1 MLSNSCID
9 QFERVDLQ
17 LGVLTPYG
25 GQWMQTS
32 RSVFKDVD
40 RHGGMAASASRPFP
54 TVSLLLTLLFVVH
67 LFAPLVE
74 YPTESELELNEVFV
88 QSSNDYVPFNNSN
101 SHEFAGTSLA
111 FDGLDDATVREESA
125 LDIWMTE
132 LLEMLPNETM
142 GVPDIQLSHDE
153 GFDACWTTEE
163 GNVYVG
169 SLDGGNASY
178 SLVQSGWSM
187 YLVDSV
193 APANASSLVDCAL
206 AVNEDGRQY
215 VLYADGDNIKSAHIA
230 YPNSVFS
237 ELSWQKITIRYNVQP
252 TDIEM
257 VLLPNQL
264 EFAVFRDVNGALW
277 QLNYSGNLW
286 YDHLLDAG
294 PIGNSIELQ
303 MDPNGVAHLLYTAD
317 EDVRLI
323 RYDGTVYDRRVLVRD
338 SNLGEHIGMGLDTN
352 AVEQIA
358 TTSFENNTT
367 TLQLLR
373 SLAGQDEG
381 RINPVPTFQATASI
395 GLEEGKSAM
404 ADMNGDG
411 FDDFIYSEPGYSN
424 VNGETGQVSISY
436 GSAQGLSTTNV
447 WSMNGSQAG
456 ERFGSGLAV
465 QDFNGDGFADLAIG
479 SPGWNNTE
487 ANETGDHGLIQ
498 IFVGNSTGIDN
509 GPWWN
514 VSGNQGEALGW
525 NIEGI
530 AGMNGDAFADLAVV
544 AGNHSA
550 IVSSTPT
557 EVIHRGKISIYKGN
571 LSGMDH
577 VRNITQ
583 TQEYTLLG
591 QSLSGS
597 GDLNGDGFDDLL
609 VSNAASFDSFTGF
622 PSIEIYFGGL
632 FGFNGSADQTI
643 LSTVQGKMFGHTID
657 FIGDINSD
665 GYDDMMFSEV
675 YNGTGGYQAGKVWMY
690 HGSSAGIHSVI
701 PNWTKSGESA
711 NEMIGRMFMG
721 AGDVNE
727 DGYDDLLLMKQGAT
741 RNGKVELL
749 LGSASGLGS
758 ESELLASGSAQEYKG
773 LSMATLGDVDG
784 DGLNEISLS
793 YRQSTSGAS
802 FQVVHD
808 LYSERDWES
817 TTFTFS
823 DELEFLDVSTS
834 NRGEASMLLS
844 FMNQQSLQFLEHVDD
859 GTPTGIWAEKTVL
872 STMNSTDFAFAGT
885 SSGRP
890 IILSTEGG
898 HGMKMHTTSSYTA
911 IEQGILTTHTLG
923 SFLGSVLDSDGHQ
936 HLMRASNDIGGF
948 EIYVS
953 QEDDSGWTHSA
964 VSTGVDLADPL
975 QMVIDTNDTPAAVYR
990 DAVNEQL
997 IFLHETG
1004 GNWVNT
1010 ELGDEGAAVSGDF
1023 APLILPNGNLA
1034 VALIHDDGTNHN
1046 LTVWFYNG
1054 SNVSGNVITGLTDL
1068 SSNISMEITD
1078 TDVLIVST
1086 LTSTGVLNVHERQLN
1101 GSSWEN
1107 NSSWVS
1113 VSNLTQPSGAI
1124 NSFSLDL
1131 VGGEWPAMAVRGDS
1145 NSDVLYVRNSTGHWS
1160 SFGHQP
1166 DSNADGTWDL
1176 AVENN
1181 TFILMT
1187 SAGQSNL
1194 LTWNSLNA
1202 VGSSYH
1208 WNSIS
1213 FGDIS
1218 TKGSVGLF
1226 RDSNETLHMAF
1237 KDDTAQ
1243 VFKVLRLYVDT
1254 DRDLIFDLIDDLP
1267 LLGNQW
1273 ADSDGDGYGDNA
1285 LGPLYDACES
1295 TIGPSSLYT
1304 YGCLDYDDDGYSD
1317 LDDACN
1323 DDHGASWIDRKGCDD
1338 YDQDGWSNNKFNYLD
1353 GDVFSFNWKLALDSD
1368 GDGYGDNSGA
1378 DCCITEYDS
1387 SQPNGDVFPFNP
1399 SQYKDQD
1406 GDGWGD
1412 NSSGLDADA
1421 CKWDWGASWRDRNGC
1436 LDSDLDGS
1444 SDPSNSGGINWTI
1457 ENGAD
1462 AWPFDETQWTDSDGD
1477 GYGDNSSEGA
1487 TNPDRFP
1494 DNIAAAEDNDSD
1506 GYPDRWTSFYNA
1518 SLDDDNDGVIN
1529 SIDRCGDSN
1538 LSRNDIDVK
1547 GCNDEGFRNQ
1557 SEASPMINNEG
1568 LILDGCPTVWGNST
1582 SPYPGCPDSDGDGW
1596 MNSQDEFPLEST
1608 QWLDFDG
1615 DGFGDNPAGFQADEC
1630 PSVAGVLEGTS
1641 PYEDGT
1647 GIGCRF
1653 TDSTDT
1659 DGDFVPD
1666 VEDTCAGTDE
1676 GLTVNAAGCA
1686 DNQLDDDQDAVTN
1699 DLDLCPQTQFGDSVD
1714 ASGCSNS
1721 QLQIDD
1727 DLDNVTGPS
1736 DFCPDTLYDERG
1748 DVDVNGCSPSQRDSD
1763 GDGVSDLLDDCPGTP
1778 AGYPIL
1784 SDGCTDESAFDQ
1796 DLDGDGYAGTYVF
1809 TFNELTGLRENQSGD
1824 KFPTDGEQWFDQDG
1838 DGYGDNPNGS
1848 QADDCPTEVG
1858 TSFIDYFG
1866 CFDDGDGYRDEF
1878 EPTGL
1883 AGNPTQ
1889 WLDDD
1894 YDGYGDNLSGTS
1906 PDLCPDTPYSQK
1918 DDVDGNGCILDQLDS
1933 DGDGVSDLRDNCPNE
1948 PAGIDGYDDGC
1959 PLKKAETEGDA
1970 SSILGMSSKVLSA
1983 IAGAVILLI
1992 VGLILLRR
2000 RGDDYDFDDDD
2011 DDDWED
2017 DDDDEPLPFR
2027 NSRSLQTSSPSR
2039 KPPSRGPTTGPTT
2052 GPKSGPSGGPPKGPQ
2067 GRSPNSSPSRAA
2079 PSRDGP
2085 SPRVRSSVTA
2095 HSEPEEES
2103 EGSAKVR
2110 KASFKI
2116 DLSIFEDWQAEDR
2129 ESAADWVRS
2138 SLDEGDEERSIM
2150 MQLQETGWTA
2160 PQSRAIF
2167 NMGRSR

>member
-1 MLSNSCID
+1 MMSNSRIGRY
-9 QFERVDLQ
+9 ERDDLL
-17 LGVLTPYG
+17 LGVMTPYG

-40 RHGGMAASASRPFP
+40 RHGGMAAEANRPFP
-54 TVSLLLTLLFVVH
+54 TVSLLLSLLFVVH
-67 LFAPLVE
+67 LFSPLVQYSPE
-74 YPTESELELNEVFV
+74 PETELNEVMI
-88 QSSNDYVPFNNSN
+88 QSSSDYVPFNNSN
-101 SHEFAGTSLA
+101 SHEFAGTNFA

-132 LLEMLPNETM
+132 ILEMLPNETM
-142 GVPDIQLSHDE
+142 GTPDIQLSHDE

-169 SLDGGNASY
+169 SLNGGNESY
-178 SLVQSGWSM
+178 SSVQSGWSM

-193 APANASSLVDCAL
+193 APANATPLVDCAL

-237 ELSWQKITIRYNVQP
+237 ELSWQKITIRYDVQP

-264 EFAVFRDVNGALW
+264 EYAVFRDVDGSLW

-286 YDHLLDAG
+286 YDNLLDVG
-294 PIGNSIELQ
+294 PIGHSIEMQ
-303 MDPNGVAHLLYTAD
+303 IDPNGVVHLLYTAG
-317 EDVRLI
+317 EEVRLI
-323 RYDGTVYDRRVLVRD
+323 RYDGTTYDQRVLVRD
-338 SNLGEHIGMGLDTN
+338 SNLGDNIGMGLDTN

-358 TTSFENNTT
+358 TTSLDNGITT
-367 TLQLLR
+367 IQLLR
-373 SLAGQDEG
+373 SLSGQDEG
-381 RINPVPTFQATASI
+381 RINPIPNFQATASI
-395 GLEEGKSAM
+395 DLEEGSSAM
-404 ADMNGDG
+404 GDINGDG
-411 FDDFIYSEPGYSN
+411 FDDFIYSEPDFSN
-424 VNGETGQVSISY
+424 NNAETGQVTVSF
-436 GSAQGLSTTNV
+436 GSSQGLSPTNI
-447 WSMNGSQAG
+447 WSMTGSQAG

-465 QDFNGDGFADLAIG
+465 QDFNGDGFDDLAIG

-487 ANETGDHGLIQ
+487 ANESGGHGLIQ
-498 IFVGNSTGIDN
+498 IFVGNSTGIDS

-525 NIEGI
+525 KIEGI
-530 AGMNGDAFADLAVV
+530 AVMNGDGYADLAAV
-544 AGNHSA
+544 AANHSV
-550 IVSSTPT
+550 IVTTLPN
-557 EVIHRGKISIYKGN
+557 EVVHRGKISIYKGN

-609 VSNAASFDSFTGF
+609 VSNAANFDSFTGF
-622 PSIEIYFGGL
+622 PSVEIYFGTL

-675 YNGTGGYQAGKVWMY
+675 YNGTPEYQAGKVWLY
-690 HGSSAGIHSVI
+690 HGSSAGIHSVV
-701 PNWTKSGESA
+701 PNWTQSGESPNA
-711 NEMIGRMFMG
+711 MLGLMFMG

-727 DGYDDLLLMKQGAT
+727 DGYDDVLLMQQGAT
-741 RNGKVELL
+741 RNGKVDLI

-758 ESELLASGSAQEYKG
+758 ESELLATGAAQEYKG
-773 LSMATLGDVDG
+773 LSMATLGDIDG

-793 YRQSTSGAS
+793 YRQSTSGSS
-802 FQVVHD
+802 FQVIHE

-817 TTFTFS
+817 TNFTFD

-844 FMNQQSLQFLEHVDD
+844 FMNDHSLHFLEHVDD
-859 GTPTGIWAEKTVL
+859 GTATGIWADKTV
-872 STMNSTDFAFAGT
+872 SSPTMNSTNFAFAGT
-885 SSGRP
+885 GAGRP
-890 IILSTEGG
+890 IILTTEGG
-898 HGMKMHTTSSYTA
+898 HGLKMQTTTSYSA
-911 IEQGILTTHTLG
+911 IEQGILTNG
-923 SFLGSVLDSDGHQ
+923 AWGEFLGSALDSEGHQ
-936 HLMRASNDIGGF
+936 HLAHASTDVGGYV
-948 EIYVS
+948 IYS
-953 QEDDSGWTHSA
+953 AIEDDSGWSNMQVT
-964 VSTGVDLADPL
+964 TGVDLADPL
-975 QMVIDTNDTPAAVYR
+975 VVLTDSIDDTHIIYR
-990 DAVNEQL
+990 DATDEQL
-997 IFLHETG
+997 MTSSYAGSSWSSTPIG
-1004 GNWVNT
+1004 GA
-1010 ELGDEGAAVSGDF
+1010 GDAVSSDF
-1023 APLILPNGNLA
+1023 PSMFLPNGDLA
-1034 VALIHDDGTNHN
+1034 VALIHNDGANQNLSLWMHDGTN
-1046 LTVWFYNG
+1046 LT
-1054 SNVSGNVITGLTDL
+1054 SSIITGLTDL
-1068 SSNISMEITD
+1068 SSNIELAMADDGTLM
-1078 TDVLIVST
+1078 VAT
-1086 LTSTGVLNVHERQLN
+1086 LTATGVLDIYERQLN
-1101 GSSWEN
+1101 NSTWAEN
-1107 NSSWVS
+1107 STWQAT
-1113 VSNLTQPSGAI
+1113 SNLTQPSGSI
-1124 NSFSLDL
+1124 SSFNLDL
-1131 VGGEWPAMAVRGDS
+1131 NGGAEPAMAVRADS
-1145 NSDVLYVRNSTGHWS
+1145 NSDVLYVRNGSLDWK
-1160 SFGHQP
+1160 SFGTQP
-1166 DSNADGTWDL
+1166 PSTIDGAWDL
-1176 AVENN
+1176 SSENG

-1187 SAGQSNL
+1187 SVGQTNL
-1194 LTWNSLNA
+1194 LTWNTLNIETPSTN
-1202 VGSSYH
+1202 SSQYI
-1208 WNSIS
+1208 WNSLS
-1213 FGDIS
+1213 FGDI
-1218 TKGSVGLF
+1218 TATGTVGLYT
-1226 RDSNETLHMAF
+1226 DSNQTLHLAIQ
-1237 KDDTAQ
+1237 DSVLWD
-1243 VFKVLRLYVDT
+1243 VEVLRLYPDA

-1273 ADSDGDGYGDNA
+1273 SDGDGDGYGDNP
-1285 LGPLYDACES
+1285 LGPLYDDCES
-1295 TIGPSSLYT
+1295 VFGPSSFYT
-1304 YGCLDYDDDGYSD
+1304 YGCLDYDDDGYAD

-1353 GDVFSFNWKLALDSD
+1353 GDVFIFNWKLALDSD
-1368 GDGYGDNSGA
+1368 GDGYGDNSGQ

-1387 SQPNGDVFPFNP
+1387 SQPVGDVFPFNP
-1399 SQYKDQD
+1399 SQYIDGD

-1412 NSSGLDADA
+1412 NSSGIDADS

-1444 SDPSNSGGINWTI
+1444 SDPSTNGGFNWTV
-1457 ENGAD
+1457 EYGAD
-1462 AWPFDETQWTDSDGD
+1462 AWPFDASQWADSDGD

-1506 GYPDRWTSFYNA
+1506 GYPDRWTSYYNVTDN
-1518 SLDDDNDGVIN
+1518 LTENDG
-1529 SIDRCGDSN
+1529 
-1538 LSRNDIDVK
+1538 
-1547 GCNDEGFRNQ
+1547 
-1557 SEASPMINNEG
+1557 EG
-1568 LILDGCPTVWGNST
+1568 LILDGCPGVWGNST

-1596 MNSQDEFPLEST
+1596 MNSQDEFPLEPT
-1608 QWLDFDG
+1608 QWLDFDL
-1615 DGFGDNPAGFQADEC
+1615 DGFGDNPAGYQADEC

-1653 TDSTDT
+1653 IDSADL

-1666 VEDTCAGTDE
+1666 VEDICPNTDE
-1676 GLTVNAAGCA
+1676 GLSVNAAGCA
-1686 DNQLDDDQDAVTN
+1686 ENQLDDDQDSIMN
-1699 DLDLCPQTQFGDSVD
+1699 DIDLCPQTQFGDTVD
-1714 ASGCSNS
+1714 ASGCSDS
-1721 QLQIDD
+1721 QLQTDD
-1727 DLDNVTGPS
+1727 DMDNVTGPS
-1736 DFCPDTLYDERG
+1736 DLCPDTIYGERG
-1748 DVDVNGCSPSQRDSD
+1748 AVDENGCAPSQRDSD
-1763 GDGVSDLLDDCPGTP
+1763 GDGISDGEDNCPETP
-1778 AGYPIL
+1778 AGYPVL
-1784 SDGCTDESAFDQ
+1784 ADGCTDESAFEQ
-1796 DLDGDGYAGTYVF
+1796 DLDGDGYSGTYVF
-1809 TFNELTGLRENQSGD
+1809 TLDELTGLRENQSGD
-1824 KFPTDGEQWFDQDG
+1824 AFPTDGEQWFDQDG

-1894 YDGYGDNLSGTS
+1894 YDGYGDNISGTS

-1918 DDVDGNGCILDQLDS
+1918 DDVDENGCILDQLDS
-1933 DGDGVSDLRDNCPNE
+1933 DGDGVSDLRDNCINE

-1959 PLKKAETEGDA
+1959 PLKKADTGDEA
-1970 SSILGMSSKVLSA
+1970 SSILGMSTPVMVA
-1983 IAGAVILLI
+1983 IAGTVLLLI
-1992 VGLILLRR
+1992 VGVIIMRR
-2000 RGDDYDFDDDD
+2000 RGGDYDFDDDED
-2011 DDDWED
+2011 DYDDWDD

-2027 NSRSLQTSSPSR
+2027 NSRSSQTSPPSR
-2039 KPPSRGPTTGPTT
+2039 KSPSKGPSRGPSSGPSS
-2052 GPKSGPSGGPPKGPQ
+2052 GPKSGPSGAPPKGPQ
-2067 GRSPNSSPSRAA
+2067 GRGPSSPPTRAA
-2079 PSRDGP
+2079 PSSGGP
-2085 SPRVRSSVTA
+2085 SPRARPSFANQSEP
-2095 HSEPEEES
+2095 EPEEES
-2103 EGSAKVR
+2103 EVSAKVR

-2116 DLSIFEDWQAEDR
+2116 DLSIFEDWQADDR

-2138 SLDEGDEERSIM
+2138 SLDDGEQERSIM